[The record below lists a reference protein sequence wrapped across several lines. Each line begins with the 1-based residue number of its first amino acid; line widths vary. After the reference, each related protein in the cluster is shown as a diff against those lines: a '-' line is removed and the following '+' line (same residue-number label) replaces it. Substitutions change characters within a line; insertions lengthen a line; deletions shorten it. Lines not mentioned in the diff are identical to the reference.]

1 MCELTRLP
9 WLAFVALVF
18 FSCVVCVERDRLLL
32 DFENEV
38 RILSR
43 VQHPR
48 ILLFLGCIN
57 QAPNDYVIMT
67 EILAGNVCQVLKKT
81 KETGKAISWDIS
93 TQIMLDVSEAMDF
106 LHRYQ
111 NNQSELQCL
120 LETFFVAMSLNSIFF
135 SCSLLLSLCF
145 FRAVFWLCI

>member
-1 MCELTRLP
+1 MFTIPCIRCTC
-9 WLAFVALVF
+9 
-18 FSCVVCVERDRLLL
+18 FSCVAFVERDRLLL

-111 NNQSELQCL
+111 NQSWNPDCFCHRVSQY
-120 LETFFVAMSLNSIFF
+120 FVFLF
-135 SCSLLLSLCF
+135 SGV
-145 FRAVFWLCI
+145 VFDVVQTVVTHRSFIVT

>member
-1 MCELTRLP
+1 LP

-111 NNQSELQCL
+111 QSIGTQTVFCCN
-120 LETFFVAMSLNSIFF
+120 VSNSLFF

>member
-111 NNQSELQCL
+111 QSIGTQTVFLLQCL
-120 LETFFVAMSLNSIFF
+120 
-135 SCSLLLSLCF
+135 
-145 FRAVFWLCI
+145 

>member
-1 MCELTRLP
+1 LCELTRLP

-111 NNQSELQCL
+111 QSI
-120 LETFFVAMSLNSIFF
+120 ETQTVFCCNVSNSLFF

>member
-1 MCELTRLP
+1 LP

-111 NNQSELQCL
+111 KSVGTQ
-120 LETFFVAMSLNSIFF
+120 TVFVAMSLNSLFF